1 MPFLPRALKR
11 RHSSRRIGTVLAA
24 MALLAAG
31 GTTGTA
37 TAAATAST
45 CPSVNGQW
53 AAPGPFAVS
62 SASNGR
68 GTTVFRPTDLGTLGC
83 TTHPVILWNNGARS
97 GLDRY
102 APLLN
107 HLASHGFIVAA
118 AEGNAGTG
126 GPMLRGL
133 DYLTTE
139 NGRAGSPYQ
148 GKVDLADVGATGHS
162 FGGGAAVDAGADPRV
177 DTIAPIYPLA
187 FSSGS
192 RVRGPAVFYAGQ
204 NDTIVPSS
212 TVRRTYGQATQVPAI
227 YAEQRGADHY
237 GIPGLHG
244 PVTAWFRFHLMG
256 DEQARGLYFGPDCTY
271 CSSPLWSAFERNPRA
286 RAVPGP

>member
-1 MPFLPRALKR
+1 M
-11 RHSSRRIGTVLAA
+11 SRPIGTVLAA
-24 MALLAAG
+24 LTLLAVGG
-31 GTTGTA
+31 GTGT
-37 TAAATAST
+37 TAAGATTST
-45 CPSVNGQW
+45 CPSVDGQW

-68 GTTVFRPTDLGTLGC
+68 GTTVFRPTWGPRAAPRTRSSCGT
-83 TTHPVILWNNGARS
+83 TEPAPVSTGTP
-97 GLDRY
+97 
-102 APLLN
+102 PLLN

-126 GPMLRGL
+126 GPMLQGL

-139 NGRAGSPYQ
+139 NGRAGSAYQ
-148 GKVDLADVGATGHS
+148 GKVDLANVGATGHS

-204 NDTIVPSS
+204 NDTIVSPS

-244 PVTAWFRFHLMG
+244 PITAWFRFHLMR
-256 DEQARGLYFGPDCTY
+256 DEQARSLYFGPDCGY
-271 CSSPLWSAFERNPRA
+271 CSSSYWSAFERNPRA
-286 RAVPGP
+286 KAVPGL